1 MPDRYILFCY
11 SSVVQRRSTK
21 TNRRFD
27 FFFRRLILPNRRKNF
42 TKRRFVFCGL
52 GKWLSS
58 LLIVLLRAGWIA
70 IKAR

>member
-21 TNRRFD
+21 PNRRFD
-27 FFFRRLILPNRRKNF
+27 FSLRRLILQKL
-42 TKRRFVFCGL
+42 RFAYGGF
-52 GKWLSS
+52 GKSLSS
-58 LLIVLLRAGWIA
+58 LFVVLLRAGWIA